1 MMKAVDGRRVAMN
14 CSQMSWHVRMRR
26 TALAVIACMIVVL
39 VSGRVWASDPNAD
52 NQACIDCHGDKRKVT
67 KQFSFIDPEVISE
80 SVHAELLCTD
90 CHADAKLTEADDTGV
105 PHRKELSPVN
115 CSRCHY
121 RGNGEGAPNFSPMQE
136 YKTSVHGRAS
146 LERGDR
152 DVATCSAC
160 HGKHNVRPASD
171 PQSTIYRANIPRTC
185 AVCHDNMQMVL
196 RHNIHAE
203 QPYREYEQSVHG
215 KALFKDG
222 LVTLAAVC
230 TDCHG
235 VHDIQPNGSDDLKP
249 HQPGTCGRCHLEEY
263 NAYSRSIHGTAFKEG
278 IMDAPSCSDCH
289 GEHKI
294 AAPWNPESSV
304 SALHVAN
311 TCAGCH
317 DDLTKM
323 SKYNILTNKVST
335 YRKSDHGVSK
345 DLGIVSVATCVSCHG
360 YHVILPAN
368 DPRSSIHPTN
378 LAKTCG
384 EPLCHPGASTE
395 LLQSRIHVDS
405 AAADFENLQRIRIVA
420 IWSLGAAAAMAAV
433 TGLGLLVSRVGQR
446 FFGEVVSNRRAE
458 GLKDTDKQ

>member
-1 MMKAVDGRRVAMN
+1 MN
-14 CSQMSWHVRMRR
+14 SRLKNGKPAK
-26 TALAVIACMIVVL
+26 TVIACVMLLL
-39 VSGRVWASDPNAD
+39 VSAGVWASEQAVD
-52 NQACIDCHGDKRKVT
+52 NQACIDCHGDKRKVS
-67 KQFSFIDPEVISE
+67 KQFSFIDPAVISE
-80 SVHAELLCTD
+80 SVHAETLCMD
-90 CHADAKLTEADDTGV
+90 CHSDAKLTEADEQGI
-105 PHRKELSPVN
+105 PHRKDLGEVN
-115 CSRCHY
+115 CSQCHY

-160 HGKHNVRPASD
+160 HGKHNIRPASD
-171 PQSTIYRANIPRTC
+171 PQSTIYRANIPSTC
-185 AVCHDNMQMVL
+185 AVCHDNMQMIL
-196 RHNIHAE
+196 KHNIHAE

-235 VHDIQPNGSDDLKP
+235 VHDIQPNGSEDLKP

-263 NAYSRSIHGTAFKEG
+263 NAYSRSIHGTAFKDG

-294 AAPWNPESSV
+294 AAPWNPDSSV

-368 DPRSSIHPTN
+368 DPRSSIHPVN

-384 EPLCHPGASTE
+384 EPICHPGAPKE
-395 LLQSRIHVDS
+395 LLQSKIHVDT
-405 AAADFENLQRIRIVA
+405 ATADFKNLQRIRTVA
-420 IWSLGAAAAMAAV
+420 IWSLAAMAAMAVV
-433 TGLGLLVSRVGQR
+433 TGVGLFVSRVGKC
-446 FFGEVVSNRRAE
+446 FFGAASNGSADDSE
-458 GLKDTDKQ
+458 NE